1 MCDGKNFAFLHL
13 ATLLSGMRQ
22 ASPSHHP
29 LLLLRPLFGL
39 WPQGGDVWH
48 HGAPGNYR
56 GMSHTER
63 VAACTLK
70 GHFSSVQET
79 RKCLALCCCPEQ
91 ISWDNLS
98 SLNQML
104 NPNLLLKSPFLVIVL
119 RRALMFP
126 AHVPVIYRYLQ
137 EDGLWPV
144 CPLSHL
150 SVSYLVCLM
159 HRTCF
164 SLPRP
169 PLVCVGVLSFQ
180 KMIEKLWFHV
190 WGCIF
195 VSCFFVFFGNLKWM
209 WDLC

>member
-1 MCDGKNFAFLHL
+1 MCNGKNFSFLHL

-22 ASPSHHP
+22 ASPSHH

-70 GHFSSVQET
+70 GHFSSDQET
-79 RKCLALCCCPEQ
+79 RKCLGLCCCPEQ
-91 ISWDNLS
+91 ISWDNLC
-98 SLNQML
+98 SLSQML
-104 NPNLLLKSPFLVIVL
+104 NLNSLLKSPFLVIVL

-137 EDGLWPV
+137 EDRLWPV
-144 CPLSHL
+144 CPH
-150 SVSYLVCLM
+150 
-159 HRTCF
+159 F
-164 SLPRP
+164 PISLFPTS
-169 PLVCVGVLSFQ
+169 CV
-180 KMIEKLWFHV
+180 
-190 WGCIF
+190 
-195 VSCFFVFFGNLKWM
+195 
-209 WDLC
+209 